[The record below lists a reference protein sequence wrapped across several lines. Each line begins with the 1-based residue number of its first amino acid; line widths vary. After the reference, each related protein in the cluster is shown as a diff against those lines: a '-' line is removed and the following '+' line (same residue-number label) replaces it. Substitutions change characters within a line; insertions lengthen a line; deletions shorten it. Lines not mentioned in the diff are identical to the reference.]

1 MTAVVPGVV
10 PILSPGRHRNP
21 RHGACLMEY
30 TSLLAGERFS
40 DEPACTDRV
49 LTALAQSV
57 NDATS
62 DAGRHR
68 LAPLAAQLTD
78 ANGGGPAAVVAV
90 VRRCVLTAL
99 PYAERRRRWL
109 LLVAAFGADRA
120 GSGRSKGFDA
130 DMIDPDT
137 DLALVTAQLG
147 DGCVDEAAS
156 FVAGLPVPVDEYLR
170 RGAPKAVMTAVS
182 IIAESADTPD
192 QADEVEEVLRRLLT
206 DCLSDYVDVRE
217 RTQLTRSE
225 PVQLS
230 G

>member
-1 MTAVVPGVV
+1 
-10 PILSPGRHRNP
+10 
-21 RHGACLMEY
+21 MEY

-40 DEPACTDRV
+40 DEPACTERV

-62 DAGRHR
+62 DGGRQR
-68 LAPLAAQLTD
+68 LAPLAAELAG

-99 PYAERRRRWL
+99 PYAEGRRRWL

-120 GSGRSKGFDA
+120 NSGWSKGFDA

-137 DLALVTAQLG
+137 DLALVTARLG
-147 DGCVDEAAS
+147 GGCADDAAS
-156 FVAGLPVPVDEYLR
+156 FVAALRVPMDEYLR
-170 RGAPKAVMTAVS
+170 RGAPKSVALAVG

-192 QADEVEEVLRRLLT
+192 EAEEVEEVLHRLLG
-206 DCLSDYVDVRE
+206 DCLTDYRDVRQ
-217 RTQLTRSE
+217 RASAG
-225 PVQLS
+225 PAS
-230 G
+230 GREQSAAAGTAR

>member
-62 DAGRHR
+62 DAARHR

-78 ANGGGPAAVVAV
+78 ANGGGPGAVVAGG
-90 VRRCVLTAL
+90 RRWGLTPPPSAQ
-99 PYAERRRRWL
+99 RRR
-109 LLVAAFGADRA
+109 G
-120 GSGRSKGFDA
+120 
-130 DMIDPDT
+130 
-137 DLALVTAQLG
+137 
-147 DGCVDEAAS
+147 
-156 FVAGLPVPVDEYLR
+156 
-170 RGAPKAVMTAVS
+170 
-182 IIAESADTPD
+182 
-192 QADEVEEVLRRLLT
+192 
-206 DCLSDYVDVRE
+206 
-217 RTQLTRSE
+217 
-225 PVQLS
+225 
-230 G
+230 

>member
-1 MTAVVPGVV
+1 MTAVVPDVV

-40 DEPACTDRV
+40 DEPACTERV
-49 LTALAQSV
+49 LTALAQAV

-62 DAGRHR
+62 DAERHR
-68 LAPLAAQLTD
+68 LAPLASQLAD
-78 ANGGGPAAVVAV
+78 ANGGGPAAAVAV

-99 PYAERRRRWL
+99 PYAEGRRRWL
-109 LLVAAFGADRA
+109 LLVAVFGADRA
-120 GSGRSKGFDA
+120 GSGWSKGFDA
-130 DMIDPDT
+130 EMMDLDT
-137 DLALVTAQLG
+137 DLALVTAQLD
-147 DGCVDEAAS
+147 DGCADEAAS
-156 FVAGLPVPVDEYLR
+156 FVAALPMPVNEYLR
-170 RGAPKAVMTAVS
+170 RGAPKAVTTAVS
-182 IIAESADTPD
+182 IIAESAETAE
-192 QADEVEEVLRRLLT
+192 QGDEVEEVLRRLLT

-217 RTQLTRSE
+217 RTQPATSK